1 MGTPSSHR
9 GKKGVILPSDFIP
22 LFESN
27 GKICQLDLYMFEK
40 VCQLINR
47 WQGQSRHLM
56 PISVNLSRQHYFH
69 NPDFLTTFAQLA
81 SDYSIPAGV
90 IDFELTESIFFETEK
105 FNSVKKSLE
114 AMHDLGFLCSLD
126 DFGVGFSSLGL
137 LKEFDIDTIKF
148 DRQFFIDISTEKSKT
163 ILESLMEMSEKL
175 GIRTVAEGIETHE
188 QLSYLG
194 KTSCDMIQGYIFSIP
209 LEVKEFEVWID
220 SLKNKK
226 PVAKQS
232 S

>member
-1 MGTPSSHR
+1 
-9 GKKGVILPSDFIP
+9 
-22 LFESN
+22 
-27 GKICQLDLYMFEK
+27 
-40 VCQLINR
+40 
-47 WQGQSRHLM
+47 
-56 PISVNLSRQHYFH
+56 
-69 NPDFLTTFAQLA
+69 
-81 SDYSIPAGV
+81 
-90 IDFELTESIFFETEK
+90 
-105 FNSVKKSLE
+105 
-114 AMHDLGFLCSLD
+114 MHDLGFLCSLD

-194 KTSCDMIQGYIFSIP
+194 KTSCDMIQGYIFSMP